1 VTQHRTDATHAA
13 HLTAAAACAAAL
25 SCRLDFNGCTI
36 TDRSWNAAFNRTVIQ
51 TPPYSIDADVS
62 SFSQQELT
70 NMVAIWRAASE
81 DYAAFNVDVTTVNQ
95 EALGALN
102 STYMRVCIGGSSS
115 VLGASA
121 GGYAYVGI
129 FNRTNLFYQPA
140 FIFTA
145 QLGNGLPK

>member
-1 VTQHRTDATHAA
+1 MFCWASV
-13 HLTAAAACAAAL
+13 LLLLPAAAAAI

-36 TDRSWNAAFNRTVIQ
+36 TNRSWNEAFKRPVIQ

-70 NMVAIWRAASE
+70 NMVAIWRAVSE
-81 DYAAFNVDVTTVNQ
+81 DYAPFNVDVTTVNQ
-95 EALGALN
+95 EALNALN
-102 STYMRVCIGGSSS
+102 STYMRVCIGGSSTDA
-115 VLGASA
+115 LGSTA

-140 FIFTA
+140 FVFPKE
-145 QLGNGLPK
+145 LGNGLPK